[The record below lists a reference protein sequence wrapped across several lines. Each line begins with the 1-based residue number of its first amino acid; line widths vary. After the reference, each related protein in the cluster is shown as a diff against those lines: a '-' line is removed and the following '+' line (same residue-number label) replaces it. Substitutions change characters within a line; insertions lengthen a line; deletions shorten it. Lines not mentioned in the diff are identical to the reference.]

1 MNRIH
6 RPPAAPTGIRA
17 AACAAAVSLVLVL
30 AACGSTVETA
40 AAPAPGVTPK
50 PCDTLN
56 IAVNPWVGYAANVAV
71 ISYLAKHELGCKV
84 VEKDLTEDDSWK
96 GMASGSIDV
105 ILENWGHDDLKKRYI
120 DDQRVAVELGITG
133 NKGVIG
139 WYVPPFLAKKYPDIT
154 KWQNLNKYATQF
166 KTGKSAGK
174 GQLLDG
180 DPSYVTND
188 EALVRN
194 LKLDFT
200 VVYAGSEDALIAA
213 FKDAEDT
220 KTPLLGYFYAPQWF
234 LSQVHL
240 VHIELPPYT
249 PGCDADP
256 KTVACD
262 YQPYDLDKVANR
274 KFAESGSPAANLVK
288 NFTWTDD
295 DQNAVARYLTVD
307 KLSRD
312 DAAKR
317 WLDAHQS
324 QWQAW
329 LR

>member
-1 MNRIH
+1 MRI
-6 RPPAAPTGIRA
+6 RLL
-17 AACAAAVSLVLVL
+17 ACTTAFILVL
-30 AACGSTVETA
+30 AGCGTSTETA
-40 AAPAPGVTPK
+40 ATPAPGITPK
-50 PCDTLN
+50 PCDSVT

-84 VEKDLTEDDSWK
+84 VEKDLTEDESWK
-96 GMASGSIDV
+96 GIAAGTIDV
-105 ILENWGHDDLKKRYI
+105 ILENWGHDDLKKKYI
-120 DDQRVAVELGITG
+120 DDQKVAVELGITG

-154 KWQNLNKYATQF
+154 EWQNLNKYATQF
-166 KTGKSAGK
+166 KTSKSAGK

-213 FKDAEDT
+213 FKDAEAK

-234 LSQVHL
+234 LSEVHL
-240 VHIELPPYT
+240 VHINLPAYT

-262 YQPYDLDKVANR
+262 YQPYDLDKIGNKR
-274 KFAESGSPAANLVK
+274 FAESGSPAANLVK
-288 NFTWTDD
+288 NFTWSDD
-295 DQNAVARYLTVD
+295 DQNEVARYLTVD

>member
-1 MNRIH
+1 MRI
-6 RPPAAPTGIRA
+6 RLL
-17 AACAAAVSLVLVL
+17 ACTTAFILVL
-30 AACGSTVETA
+30 AACGTSTETA
-40 AAPAPGVTPK
+40 ATPAPGITPK
-50 PCDTLN
+50 PCDSVT

-84 VEKDLTEDDSWK
+84 VEKDLTEDESWK
-96 GMASGSIDV
+96 GIAASTIDV
-105 ILENWGHDDLKKRYI
+105 ILENWGHDDLKKKYI
-120 DDQRVAVELGITG
+120 DDQKVAVELGITG

-154 KWQNLNKYATQF
+154 EWQNLNKYATQF
-166 KTGKSAGK
+166 KTSKSAGK

-213 FKDAEDT
+213 FKDAEAK

-234 LSQVHL
+234 LSEVHL
-240 VHIELPPYT
+240 VHINLPAYT

-262 YQPYDLDKVANR
+262 YQPYDLDKIGNKR
-274 KFAESGSPAANLVK
+274 FTESGSPAANLVK
-288 NFTWTDD
+288 NFTWSDD
-295 DQNAVARYLTVD
+295 DQNEVARYLTVD